1 MKAGLGGALLGL
13 SLVLGA
19 APARADEDP
28 ALSAVHVFLD
38 RFVDGINA
46 IYAHGAEGSAPCL
59 DRFNPAFEQA
69 FDFPAMATDLV
80 PPGTHLS
87 AEERQKLGAAL
98 ERGLVAGYAGLFV
111 GAITIDGDVQ
121 ARGSDRVVFVTLA
134 EPKRKTRMGYRL
146 RKLDGTWKIVD
157 ARDANNTSTVDVV
170 RRQVAEK
177 LAAGGVNA
185 VTQQLNALAML
196 QRMRL
201 ALVCKQN
208 LLPSWM
214 RRHSSPLP
222 PVRVVGP

>member
-1 MKAGLGGALLGL
+1 MKAGLSGALLAL

-19 APARADEDP
+19 APALADEDP
-28 ALSAVHVFLD
+28 ALNAVHVFFD

-46 IYAHGAEGSAPCL
+46 IYAHGAEGSVPCL

-87 AEERQKLGAAL
+87 AEERQRLGAAL

-111 GAITIDGDVQ
+111 GTITIDRDVQ
-121 ARGSDRVVFVTLA
+121 ARGPDKVVFVTL
-134 EPKRKTRMGYRL
+134 EEQKRKTRMGYRL
-146 RKLDGTWKIVD
+146 RKMDGAWKIVD
-157 ARDANNTSTVDVV
+157 ALDANNTSTVDVV

-177 LAAGGVNA
+177 LAAGGVGA
-185 VTQQLNALAML
+185 VTERLNGLAML

-214 RRHSSPLP
+214 RRPQTSLP